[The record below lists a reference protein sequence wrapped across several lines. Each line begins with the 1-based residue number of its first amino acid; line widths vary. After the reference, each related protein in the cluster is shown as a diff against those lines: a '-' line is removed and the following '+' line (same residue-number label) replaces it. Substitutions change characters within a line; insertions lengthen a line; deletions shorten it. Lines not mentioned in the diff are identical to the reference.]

1 MAAKNSNFA
10 NPSNN
15 HLARASYE
23 FIISGYEV
31 INRISLLDVMAEF
44 ILMPE
49 GIVLKPLSI

>member
-1 MAAKNSNFA
+1 MPAKNSNFA

-15 HLARASYE
+15 HLARANYE

-31 INRISLLDVMAEF
+31 INRILLLDVMAEF
-44 ILMPE
+44 ILMPQ

>member
-1 MAAKNSNFA
+1 MPAKNSSFA

-15 HLARASYE
+15 HLARANYE

-44 ILMPE
+44 ILMPQ